1 MNQKRFILSIVSLT
15 AVILS
20 SCSNDAQQD
29 GLCVCE
35 ENQVCSEAGI
45 CYDNAAC
52 ASCKI
57 EQVCVG
63 GICYDAS
70 HACAVCDAAQVCFD
84 ETCYDADAP
93 CAQCTDGQVCRNN
106 QCLDADDPCAKCDK
120 YEVCRNDQCL
130 KATDPCAK
138 CQEGQVCHQKT
149 CYNADEPCAKCD
161 ETEICN
167 KDICYAPDDPCARCR
182 DTEICYMGE
191 CADAATTCIP
201 ACEGSDI
208 CVEGQCEP
216 CPTPCGDA
224 CCKEGTACDWVKQVC
239 NPICDN
245 DIPRCNTV
253 CCQNNSVCDPEFGH
267 CAAICGETETRCD
280 DPIYGISY
288 CCNADQVCEDSR
300 CKEDCKGG
308 VRCNEVCCAVGDV
321 CEENT
326 CKIACDAATH
336 TRCGE
341 NEEFCCDNATELC
354 LYGSCLPR
362 GKACET
368 SNDCSFEE
376 FCDEST
382 KTCVLIENV
391 PATCTVHPATGPFT
405 PMLQWHWP
413 NDLPNG
419 KPTVFPDFVQVM
431 STPSVMN
438 LTDDNGDGKI
448 DENDIPDVIFTAF
461 KNGAYQTDCALHVIS
476 GDTGHEIAT
485 YHTTEF
491 RYDHAPGIAKVNHDE
506 YPEIV
511 VRTASG
517 SMMLNLVPKTDA
529 SGYELKKIADIK
541 GSGARFANLDGG
553 EYPQLITSSGI
564 YTYSEDEAGI
574 GNWTLKC
581 SLSLGN
587 WTGSYTAADLDGD
600 GVSELVGNSI
610 YDKDCKKISTDS
622 ISGSP
627 ALADVDLADDHENGR
642 LDVEQIMMVSGGQG
656 GNGTLRPP
664 PGTVAV
670 YKIFKNEEGKFYRER
685 VWIKDMPFNYDKANE
700 MLRGYNYKATDGT
713 VAQCDNKIADVAN
726 SNAASSTNEY
736 KEWRRRYT
744 CQTGGGPLVVA
755 DFNGDKKPDIGL
767 VTASSY
773 VVFDAHGDVLW
784 ADFTTTDFSSKAT
797 GSTLFDFEG
806 DGISEILYADE
817 VEFHVYKGPG
827 SGIIDEEY
835 GYCSAELLIDP
846 IPNSSGTLNEYP
858 IVVDVD
864 NDGSS
869 EIVIS
874 AYDYGT
880 PGVGRQHGVRAFEDP
895 TGHWVRTRR
904 VWNQFDYHVTNINE
918 DGTVPKSE
926 QQNWKIKSLN
936 NFRQNVQ
943 PGGLFNAPN
952 LVADAITGDI
962 STCTPESRIM
972 KLTATVSNKGS
983 LGIRAGLEIQFYADN
998 INGTTDSAYL
1008 GSAKVTDIMTP
1019 GKTSTATL
1027 LWDHKGQIAGAAE
1040 RVTIETPADIRIVVD
1055 APTESKDRGEFI
1067 ECIEDDNSTTASQIK
1082 GCPEQVN

>member
-1 MNQKRFILSIVSLT
+1 MNQKRFILSSIVSLT
-15 AVILS
+15 AVMLS

-63 GICYDAS
+63 GVCYDAS

-224 CCKEGTACDWVKQVC
+224 CCKEGTACDLVKQVC
-239 NPICDN
+239 NPVCDN
-245 DIPRCNTV
+245 DIPRCDTV

-308 VRCNEVCCAVGDV
+308 VRCNEVCCAVDDV

-391 PATCTVHPATGPFT
+391 PATCTVHPATGPFN
-405 PMLQWHWP
+405 PVIQWHWP
-413 NDLPNG
+413 TLSMPDG
-419 KPTVFPDFVQVM
+419 KPSVHPQFDQVM
-431 STPSVMN
+431 NNPAIIN

-448 DENDIPDVIFTAF
+448 DENDIPDLIFTTFA
-461 KNGAYQTDCALHVIS
+461 KNVSGCHYTGMNVLRVIS
-476 GDTGHEIAT
+476 GADGTEIAT
-485 YHTTEF
+485 HPDIKFYLS
-491 RYDHAPGIAKVNHDE
+491 RDPGAAKVNNDE

-511 VRTASG
+511 VRRADDNG
-517 SMMLNLVPKTDA
+517 NAKLVILNLVPKTNA
-529 SGYELKKIADIK
+529 SGYEFKEIARLDD
-541 GSGARFANLDGG
+541 GQFPRFANFEGD
-553 EYPQLITSSGI
+553 EYPEIVTSIGI
-564 YTYSEDEAGI
+564 IEYTEDENGI
-574 GNWTLKC
+574 GTYKYRC
-581 SLSLGN
+581 K
-587 WTGSYTAADLDGD
+587 GSFGAGHGGHTIADLDGD
-600 GVSELVGNSI
+600 GEPEIVGSTI
-610 YDKDCKKISTDS
+610 YDKTCTRISTDS
-622 ISGSP
+622 IASGTV
-627 ALADVDLADDHENGR
+627 LADIDLVSDNENGR
-642 LDVEQIMMVSGGQG
+642 LDVEQIVFSSGGL
-656 GNGTLRPP
+656 GTNDVPKPP
-664 PGTVAV
+664 PGKIRT
-670 YKIFKNEEGKFYRER
+670 YKVFKNAETGKFSRQLIWERE
-685 VWIKDMPFNYDKANE
+685 MPIDYDYAEKHMASNCK
-700 MLRGYNYKATDGT
+700 YDDGT
-713 VAQCDNKIADVAN
+713 KCTCDRAYYPTFET
-726 SNAASSTNEY
+726 SSG
-736 KEWRRRYT
+736 KEGIERQRRKT
-744 CQTGGGPLVVA
+744 CSTGGGPLVVA
-755 DFNGDKKPDIGL
+755 DFDGDKRPDIGL
-767 VTASSY
+767 VTTWSY
-773 VVFDAHGDVLW
+773 VVFDAFGNIIW
-784 ADFTTTDFSSKAT
+784 ADFTTQDASSMAT
-797 GSTLFDFEG
+797 GSSLFDFEG
-806 DGISEILYADE
+806 DGVAEVLYADE
-817 VEFHVYKGPG
+817 LELHVYKGSG
-827 SGIIDEEY
+827 SGIP
-835 GYCSAELLIDP
+835 DP
-846 IPNSSGTLNEYP
+846 E
-858 IVVDVD
+858 
-864 NDGSS
+864 
-869 EIVIS
+869 
-874 AYDYGT
+874 
-880 PGVGRQHGVRAFEDP
+880 H
-895 TGHWVRTRR
+895 
-904 VWNQFDYHVTNINE
+904 
-918 DGTVPKSE
+918 
-926 QQNWKIKSLN
+926 N
-936 NFRQNVQ
+936 NYNK
-943 PGGLFNAPN
+943 A
-952 LVADAITGDI
+952 A
-962 STCTPESRIM
+962 RIC
-972 KLTATVSNKGS
+972 
-983 LGIRAGLEIQFYADN
+983 Q
-998 INGTTDSAYL
+998 
-1008 GSAKVTDIMTP
+1008 
-1019 GKTSTATL
+1019 
-1027 LWDHKGQIAGAAE
+1027 
-1040 RVTIETPADIRIVVD
+1040 
-1055 APTESKDRGEFI
+1055 
-1067 ECIEDDNSTTASQIK
+1067 
-1082 GCPEQVN
+1082 